1 MSDVEKIVDVNVIL
15 AACIIGLLS
24 WNIWTTQQLSI
35 DVAVLA
41 EKVDI
46 VSNVVSLVVA
56 NEVLSA

>member
-1 MSDVEKIVDVNVIL
+1 MSDVDKIIDVNMIL

-41 EKVDI
+41 EKVE
-46 VSNVVSLVVA
+46 SLENKVKG
-56 NEVLSA
+56 S